1 MKIERNYLKANEIR
15 YIGEMICNM
24 DDFMTKE
31 YIKYLTVANF
41 CTDFKLDTEKGEN
54 DEETVVWKEERYN
67 ELWENGD
74 IETLNREIKNM
85 YLIDLYVEDK
95 HSNYNMF
102 NELTNKLGESIKNFN
117 LDETKE
123 VMSQINTLINTEKK

>member
-1 MKIERNYLKANEIR
+1 
-15 YIGEMICNM
+15 MICNM

-74 IETLNREIKNM
+74 IDTLNREIRNM

>member
-15 YIGEMICNM
+15 YIGEMICNI

-74 IETLNREIKNM
+74 IDTLNREIRNM

-123 VMSQINTLINTEKK
+123 VMSQISTLINTEKK

>member
-74 IETLNREIKNM
+74 IDILNSGIKNM

>member
-24 DDFMTKE
+24 DDFITKE

-41 CTDFKLDTEKGEN
+41 CTDFKLDTEKGE
-54 DEETVVWKEERYN
+54 DGEETVVWKEERYN

-74 IETLNREIKNM
+74 IDTLNREIRNM

>member
-74 IETLNREIKNM
+74 IDTLNREIRNM